1 VVLGMEGG
9 ATRRNWAAPVAP
21 LAGEEV
27 GKDEG
32 LTGARFVAGDGAV
45 RPSVREDSGG
55 WRRLPLELLLRRDG
69 RRDWHTS
76 GPGRF
81 GGT

>member
-1 VVLGMEGG
+1 VVLGMEGS
-9 ATRRNWAAPVAP
+9 AARRNCAAPAVP

-32 LTGARFVAGDGAV
+32 LTGARFVARDGAV
-45 RPSVREDSGG
+45 RPSVREDGGG
-55 WRRLPLELLLRRDG
+55 WRRLLLELLLRRDG
-69 RRDWHTS
+69 WRGWHTS